1 MGHHRIKLSMIRPA
15 GICAFTLVAFVI
27 VELWTYPTAEAAEG
41 ASSNYTPGTYGN
53 LAVAVQPQPGSFAVV
68 NYLGYISS
76 DIDRAVLNNK
86 AATNVETKQ
95 VFDAPLGLYTFKTPI
110 LGGALFSVGGWLA
123 FPWASLDA
131 TLTTPA
137 GSVESSK
144 SNFGIGQS
152 GLIPAYLSWK
162 LGGNFSFAAYEA
174 IYIPLGSYST
184 SNPLNLN
191 RGYWSFDTNVA
202 LTWLNEKSG
211 TELTATAGIMAN
223 TTNSHT
229 DYHTGTEFHLE
240 YVLNQFVTNF
250 LSIGLHGYYYTQIA
264 DDRPSPA
271 TTAALTFLNLSPS
284 NLRSTSY
291 GLGPQVNWVVNERLI
306 FSFSWIHDLFDRYRL
321 PSDYFYLNTMIVF

>member
-1 MGHHRIKLSMIRPA
+1 MRPTFR
-15 GICAFTLVAFVI
+15 ICALALGALVI
-27 VELWTYPTAEAAEG
+27 VEPWACQTARAAEG

-53 LAVAVQPQPGSFAVV
+53 LAVALQPKPGSFGVI

-76 DIDRAVLNNK
+76 NTDRALLNNR
-86 AATNVETKQ
+86 AATNVDSKQ
-95 VFDAPLGLYTFKTPI
+95 AFVAPLGLYTFKTPV

-137 GSVESSK
+137 GSTHSSDT
-144 SNFGIGQS
+144 NFGIGQS

-162 LGGNFSFAAYEA
+162 LGGNFSLAAYEA
-174 IYIPLGSYST
+174 IYIPTGSYST

-202 LTWLNEKSG
+202 LTWFNEKSG
-211 TELTATAGIMAN
+211 TEVSAVAGLMAN

-250 LSIGLHGYYYTQIA
+250 LSVGLHGYYYDQIA
-264 DDRPSPA
+264 DDRPGPSA
-271 TTAALTFLNLSPS
+271 TAALNLLNLSAS
-284 NLRSTSY
+284 DLRSTSH
-291 GLGPQVNWVVNERLI
+291 GLGPQVNWIVNDNLI
-306 FSFSWIHDLFDRYRL
+306 FSFSWIHDLYTRYRM
-321 PSDYFYLNTMIVF
+321 PSDYFYLNTYITY